1 MLGNAGL
8 SIVIALLIL
17 GVIIVIHELG
27 HFLVAK
33 FFKIKVETFSVGF
46 GPRLIGFRKGD
57 TDYRIS
63 AFPLGGYVKMAGET
77 PMDEI
82 KGLDNEFLS
91 KPKWQRFL
99 VASAGP
105 AMNVILAVGLI
116 TGLYIYGTDVPEFLI
131 GQAVINVVEPGSPA
145 DRAGIKPGDQI
156 ASFDGKDT
164 PDWQD
169 VQNTVLTSPGR
180 ALPIV
185 VDRNGKKLE
194 FTITPERK
202 GREEA
207 GDVGMFP
214 VIRTIVQ
221 DVQPNSPAARAG
233 VKSGDEIIRVN
244 GVDLRTSG
252 RTLQQTI
259 QQMPEKTFPITV
271 VRGQNLPQTGAA
283 APDRSSGVLTTLWN
297 GFLRVLGRNKT
308 AVDAVSPAL
317 GNAGN
322 AGDTAV
328 SQPPREI
335 ELQVSPELREGRK
348 MIGIGIQ
355 FPSVHVKL
363 GAVDAFKKSIQSN
376 KENAVLIF
384 QVIGRLLR
392 REASLK
398 QLDGPVGIV
407 AVSGQA
413 YQAGFA
419 TLLTFMALISL
430 NLGVLNI
437 LPIPILDGGVILLL
451 VIESLMGRDL
461 SLRMKERIVQ
471 ASFVFLLMLTVI
483 VLYNDVVKLLP
494 PTQPTP

>member
-1 MLGNAGL
+1 MIGSAFNSIGVAAIVLG
-8 SIVIALLIL
+8 I
-17 GVIIVIHELG
+17 IIVIHELG

-46 GPRLIGFRKGD
+46 GPRLIGFRKGE

-77 PMDEI
+77 PMDTITGEAY
-82 KGLDNEFLS
+82 EFLS

-99 VASAGP
+99 VAAAGP
-105 AMNVILAVGLI
+105 AMNMILAVGLI
-116 TGLYIYGTDVPEFLI
+116 MGLYVYGTDVPEFLI

-145 DRAGIKPGDQI
+145 DKAGIKPGDQI
-156 ASFDGKDT
+156 VSLDGKQK

-169 VQNTVLTSPGR
+169 VQNTVVTSPGR
-180 ALPIV
+180 ALPILV
-185 VDRNGKKLE
+185 ERSGKRLNL
-194 FTITPERK
+194 TVTPERK

-207 GDVGMFP
+207 GDIGMFP

-221 DVQPNSPAARAG
+221 DVQPNSPASAAG
-233 VKSGDEIIRVN
+233 VQPGDEIVRVN

-252 RTLQQTI
+252 RLLQQTI
-259 QQMPEKTFPITV
+259 QQTAAKTFPITV
-271 VRGQNLPQTGAA
+271 LRGGNATQA
-283 APDRSSGVLTTLWN
+283 APTKEPPKGGFLSSVWN
-297 GFLRVLGRNKT
+297 GLLRLMGRDTTK
-308 AVDAVSPAL
+308 VDATSPAL
-317 GNAGN
+317 R
-322 AGDTAV
+322 D
-328 SQPPREI
+328 SPPAPPAAQAKEI
-335 ELQVSPELREGRK
+335 ELQVTPELREGRR

-355 FPSVHVKL
+355 YPSVHIKL
-363 GAVDAFKKSIQSN
+363 GVVDAFKKSVESN
-376 KENAVLIF
+376 IENAALIF

-451 VIESLMGRDL
+451 VIEALLGRDL